1 MANPVTD
8 AEFQT
13 TVLDSDTPVIVDFW
27 GEGCPPCQAL
37 LPILEEVS
45 GEMADKAKFVKMNI
59 YENPEK
65 PTQYGVRGIPTLMVF
80 KNGEVAATRVGGMS
94 KSDLTAWVMEQVG

>member
-8 AEFQT
+8 TDFQT
-13 TVLDSDTPVIVDFW
+13 EVLNSDTPVIVDFW

-45 GEMADKAKFVKMNI
+45 GEMAGKAKFVKMNI
-59 YENPEK
+59 YENPEI
-65 PTQYGVRGIPTLMVF
+65 PTKYGVRGVPTLMVF
-80 KNGEVAATRVGGMS
+80 KNGEMTAARAGGLS
-94 KSDLTAWVMEQVG
+94 KSQLTAWAEEQIA